1 MNDIFF
7 EIHKNLPKEAP
18 GSRETTRGVYNLIR
32 TLPKR
37 PLILDIGCGPGMQT
51 LELAKISNGS
61 IYAVDNHQPYLQSL
75 LKNTKKYS
83 LNNIHIRNQSMFK
96 LTFKEKKF
104 DLIWSEGAIYIIG
117 FEKGLKYWKKFLK
130 RKGILA
136 ISEVSWIKKHP
147 PVKLKKFWAE
157 NYPSIRN
164 IEQNLELISKSGY
177 KPLLTYVFPEK
188 DWWNSYYIPLVKRIN
203 RLKIKYGKDKNA
215 MRYIKTEQKEIELFR
230 KYSSYYNYVF
240 YVMQKR

>member
-18 GSRETTRGVYNLIR
+18 GSRETTRSVYNLIR

-51 LELAKISNGS
+51 IELAKISNGS
-61 IYAVDNHQPYLQSL
+61 IYAVDSHQPFLDSL
-75 LKNTKKYS
+75 KKKANQHT
-83 LNNIHIRNQSMFK
+83 LNNIYTLNQSMHK
-96 LTFKEKKF
+96 LTFKNKKF

-117 FEKGLKYWKKFLK
+117 FDKGLKYWKKFLK
-130 RKGILA
+130 RKGVLA
-136 ISEVSWIKKHP
+136 VSEVSWIKKNP

-164 IEQNLELISKSGY
+164 IEQNLEIISKSGY
-177 KPLLTYVFPEK
+177 KLMLTYVFPEK
-188 DWWNSYYIPLVKRIN
+188 DWWNSYYIPLVKRIEK
-203 RLKIKYGKDKNA
+203 LKIKYSKDINA
-215 MRYIKTEQKEIELFR
+215 KKYLKTELKEIELFR
-230 KYSSYYNYVF
+230 KYSKYYNYVF

>member
-1 MNDIFF
+1 MSDIFF

-37 PLILDIGCGPGMQT
+37 PLILDIGCGPGMQSI
-51 LELAKISNGS
+51 ELAKISNGS
-61 IYAVDNHQPYLQSL
+61 IYAVDTHQPYLDSL
-75 LKNTKKYS
+75 KKKAEMNT
-83 LNNIHIRNQSMFK
+83 LNNVHVQNQSMFK
-96 LTFKEKKF
+96 LTFKENKF
-104 DLIWSEGAIYIIG
+104 DLIWSEGAVYIIG

-136 ISEVSWIKKHP
+136 VSEVTWIKKHP
-147 PVKLKKFWAE
+147 PLKLKKFWTD

-164 IEQNLELISKSGY
+164 IEQNLEIITKSGY
-177 KPLLTYVFPEK
+177 KNILTYIFPEK
-188 DWWNSYYIPLVKRIN
+188 DWWNSYYIPLVNRIN
-203 RLKIKYGKDKNA
+203 SLKIKFSKNKNA
-215 MRYIKTEQKEIELFR
+215 MKYIKLELKEIELFR

-240 YVMQKR
+240 YVMQKK

>member
-1 MNDIFF
+1 MSDIFF

-37 PLILDIGCGPGMQT
+37 PLILDIGCGPGMQSI
-51 LELAKISNGS
+51 ELAKISNGS
-61 IYAVDNHQPYLQSL
+61 IYAVDTHQPYLDSL
-75 LKNTKKYS
+75 KKKVEMNS
-83 LNNIHIRNQSMFK
+83 LNNVHIQNQSMFK
-96 LTFKEKKF
+96 LTFKENKF
-104 DLIWSEGAIYIIG
+104 DLIWSEGAVYIIG

-136 ISEVSWIKKHP
+136 VSEVTWIKKHP
-147 PVKLKKFWAE
+147 PLKLKKFWAD

-164 IEQNLELISKSGY
+164 IEQNLEIITKSGY
-177 KPLLTYVFPEK
+177 KNILTYIFPEK
-188 DWWNSYYIPLVKRIN
+188 DWWNSYYIPLVNRIN
-203 RLKIKYGKDKNA
+203 SLKIKFSKNKNA
-215 MRYIKTEQKEIELFR
+215 MKYIKLELKEIELFR

-240 YVMQKR
+240 YVMQKK